1 MRWILP
7 TRVGRRLL
15 GFLILSLGA
24 HALAFSLFRDPG
36 EFAPLPPQGAGKV
49 ILSNAVDGETGLAT
63 LFDPSAIVLPS
74 DQPKRLASNVTLPWE
89 GMAWPERPTIP
100 APHYRP
106 NQIGQDAPLA
116 VKATT
121 AKSFYSRQG
130 QAGKPK
136 ALRPGV
142 ETWWELTGDLRKRK
156 TTKPIQLSK
165 MKSVNALEPTTAR
178 IGVDEDGAVRF
189 VFLEGS
195 TGDAGVDREA
205 SSLLRTWRF
214 EPSPGQ
220 WVEWG
225 RVRILWA
232 VEAPEGVSP

>member
-36 EFAPLPPQGAGKV
+36 DFAPLPPQGAGKV

-116 VKATT
+116 MHFSANC
-121 AKSFYSRQG
+121 
-130 QAGKPK
+130 
-136 ALRPGV
+136 
-142 ETWWELTGDLRKRK
+142 
-156 TTKPIQLSK
+156 LS
-165 MKSVNALEPTTAR
+165 N
-178 IGVDEDGAVRF
+178 
-189 VFLEGS
+189 
-195 TGDAGVDREA
+195 
-205 SSLLRTWRF
+205 
-214 EPSPGQ
+214 
-220 WVEWG
+220 
-225 RVRILWA
+225 
-232 VEAPEGVSP
+232 